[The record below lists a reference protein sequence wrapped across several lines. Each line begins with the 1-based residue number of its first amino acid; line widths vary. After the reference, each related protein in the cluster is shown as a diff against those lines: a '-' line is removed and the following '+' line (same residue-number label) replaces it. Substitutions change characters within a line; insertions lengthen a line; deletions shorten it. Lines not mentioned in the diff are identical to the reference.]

1 MKIVSFR
8 TAALIAFIGCLLK
21 VIISFFNLIVSLPS
35 LLPQI
40 TDIIS
45 ICLIGFFFFSLYTK
59 INWKIKK

>member
-35 LLPQI
+35 YYPRLFLLL
-40 TDIIS
+40 T
-45 ICLIGFFFFSLYTK
+45 LYENK
-59 INWKIKK
+59 LED

>member
-35 LLPQI
+35 LLPKI

-59 INWKIKK
+59 INWKIKR

>member
-40 TDIIS
+40 TDMS
-45 ICLIGFFFFSLYTK
+45 DRLFLLLTLYENK
-59 INWKIKK
+59 LED